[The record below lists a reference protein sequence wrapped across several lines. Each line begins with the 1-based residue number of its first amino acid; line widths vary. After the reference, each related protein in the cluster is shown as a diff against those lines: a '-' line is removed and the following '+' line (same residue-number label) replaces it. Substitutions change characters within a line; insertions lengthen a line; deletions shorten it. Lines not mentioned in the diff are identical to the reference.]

1 MKTVELRV
9 VIINTAHAVV
19 RVIETECYLDR
30 SVAMPE
36 ITIWDR
42 MVTDHIL
49 NHDSSKY
56 SMVYYDPMLDR
67 FNFKCDVKALASDD
81 RVMEDP
87 VEICFMEI
95 IDSDGCATYILMQPG
110 MWHYN
115 GYGTRFRMCDDAML
129 NVVAHQYIKEEVRAN
144 ALVSDTFMKQFI
156 SIMDD
161 VLIIPPHDFT
171 EDDADEDDEDDDDDD
186 DFEDTNV
193 LFTMIYAHERQIET
207 KDKIRTDIET
217 YLRFYQPDYK
227 LVKINNDS
235 TESERGST
243 CGRNG
248 PVVKARRVEC
258 KKKKNT
264 GPYCITPVTN
274 CIDTT
279 LNQSRSSQR
288 YDNTFEIR
296 NKK

>member
-1 MKTVELRV
+1 
-9 VIINTAHAVV
+9 
-19 RVIETECYLDR
+19 
-30 SVAMPE
+30 
-36 ITIWDR
+36 
-42 MVTDHIL
+42 
-49 NHDSSKY
+49 
-56 SMVYYDPMLDR
+56 
-67 FNFKCDVKALASDD
+67 
-81 RVMEDP
+81 
-87 VEICFMEI
+87 
-95 IDSDGCATYILMQPG
+95 MQPG

-129 NVVAHQYIKEEVRAN
+129 NIVAHQYIKEEVRAN

-171 EDDADEDDEDDDDDD
+171 EDDADEEDDDDEDDDNDDDWDDEDDDADEDDDDDD

-193 LFTMIYAHERQIET
+193 LFTMIYAHECQIET
-207 KDKIRTDIET
+207 KDKIRMDIET

-258 KKKKNT
+258 KKKNT